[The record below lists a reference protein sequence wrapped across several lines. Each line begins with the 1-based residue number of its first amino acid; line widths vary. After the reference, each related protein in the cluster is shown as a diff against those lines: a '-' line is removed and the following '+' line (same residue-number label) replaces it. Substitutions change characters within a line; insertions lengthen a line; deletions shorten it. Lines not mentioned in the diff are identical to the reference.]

1 MPKKAKPKAASGQYA
16 KPEASPL
23 KAAKSIHCDRDG
35 RWIMR
40 VDGMASL
47 IKFAERSGCVTL
59 HDSKGKVVG
68 TFTPTPSHVWDDA
81 TGTPE
86 EDAEDIR
93 RARLA
98 MQEGGSIS
106 LRDFMLEDKL
116 RA

>member
-1 MPKKAKPKAASGQYA
+1 MPKKTRPKAANGRHA
-16 KPEASPL
+16 RPKASPTE
-23 KAAKSIHCDRDG
+23 AAKSIHRDHDG

-47 IKFAERSGCVTL
+47 IEFAGRSGCVTL
-59 HDSKGKVVG
+59 HDSEGKVVG
-68 TFTPTPSHVWDDA
+68 TFTPAPAHVWDDA

-106 LRDFMLEDKL
+106 LRDFMLEDN
-116 RA
+116 